1 MKKYKETDKD
11 DGEAS
16 VASDGYESAEAL
28 TISNNQIS
36 DEWILDSGCTFHTCH
51 TKSWFESIQESDQG
65 LVILGNDKACK
76 VKSIG
81 SVKLRMHD
89 GSYKILQQVRYVPDL
104 KRNLISLGTLES
116 NGHSFKSENGIM
128 RVLKG

>member
-28 TISNNQIS
+28 AISNNQIS
-36 DEWILDSGCTFHTCH
+36 DEWILDSGCTFHMCH

-65 LVILGNDKACK
+65 LVILGNAEL
-76 VKSIG
+76 VK
-81 SVKLRMHD
+81 
-89 GSYKILQQVRYVPDL
+89 
-104 KRNLISLGTLES
+104 
-116 NGHSFKSENGIM
+116 
-128 RVLKG
+128 